1 MSYSNGILN
10 HDDLHGQGQIGPRG
24 LPGLPGPEG
33 PIGPKG
39 NGFKLDANGN
49 YDMENKKLTNVRN
62 GDADKDVMGKLQI
75 EGYVN
80 NKTQYLDGVQPAKV
94 TNNKAVIYSNNG
106 SIHSNALY
114 LKDTVD
120 KEVQFF
126 TENQDTNQIRLYIP
140 NLKNNDSFNNRNKSS
155 IVVTSIDQRIE
166 GKKIF
171 SDIEVPQPVRDNQAC
186 NKKYVDDKIQS
197 AGSQSS
203 DSSNFVKKT
212 GSTMSGDLILQSQP
226 YPILGNTNKAISYN
240 TARNVFLSRKEG
252 GSMEQTLDMNN
263 HEISNVKDPTAADQ
277 AANKKHVDTQLA
289 TKLDKADAK
298 KYVNVDGSNGMT
310 GNLNLNEKTIINLN
324 TDDKDIKSAANV
336 GYVSSKVHTAKGD
349 VTVGLKTYF
358 DTKIK
363 ESHITSSTNKKD
375 VFRYLMENA
384 DESSSEN
391 NIIVDGIVDFSGSPH
406 NVNKKA
412 YKFKM
417 GKDAQN
423 EYSSRIGFNMFK
435 LPEGEYTLAIE
446 FFPPSTTNLSVSV
459 VSTSLNIGQQ
469 STKLF
474 VNYSRSIVHL
484 HKWDITP
491 PEYIFIDMHCQ
502 GTASSSTQ
510 GVGYLIV
517 YGVKG
522 SQSNVESDVYDTAY
536 VVENGKMVMQMDLS
550 LNGHKLSGSVHYIHG
565 YLNTKNGNTF
575 LLNGCDKIIIPNH
588 SHILTITV
596 LYFKLKSKYK
606 PISLKIKHSD
616 HLTQSIT
623 YTSTQ
628 STRSQ
633 TININ
638 LVLAFGHLAVELGS
652 VVKNQEL
659 LMLIEYRVP

>member
-1 MSYSNGILN
+1 MSYTNGILN
-10 HDDLHGQGQIGPRG
+10 HDDSQGLGKIGSRG
-24 LPGLPGPEG
+24 LPG
-33 PIGPKG
+33 I
-39 NGFKLDANGN
+39 GFKLDANN
-49 YDMENKKLTNVRN
+49 DYDMQNKKLVNVKQGTNN
-62 GDADKDVMGKLQI
+62 NDVVTK
-75 EGYVN
+75 
-80 NKTQYLDGVQPAKV
+80 QYLDSEISK
-94 TNNKAVIYSNNG
+94 
-106 SIHSNALY
+106 
-114 LKDTVD
+114 
-120 KEVQFF
+120 
-126 TENQDTNQIRLYIP
+126 IP
-140 NLKNNDSFNNRNKSS
+140 
-155 IVVTSIDQRIE
+155 SIDTS
-166 GKKIF
+166 K
-171 SDIEVPQPVRDNQAC
+171 
-186 NKKYVDDKIQS
+186 
-197 AGSQSS
+197 
-203 DSSNFVKKT
+203 FVAISGDTMT
-212 GSTMSGDLILQSQP
+212 GSLIVPKDNYPVHGDL
-226 YPILGNTNKAISYN
+226 NKVISYESQ
-240 TARNVFLSRKEG
+240 REIFLSKKEG
-252 GSMEQTLDMNN
+252 GRMEQPINMNN
-263 HEISNVKDPTAADQ
+263 NFITNVKDPTQADQ
-277 AANKKHVDTQLA
+277 ATNKKYVENQLEK
-289 TKLDKADAK
+289 KLDKGSDIDMKNNSIINLDLPSNQRDAACVEFVNNRIDDMTQK
-298 KYVNVDGSNGMT
+298 KFLKVDGTNNMT

-358 DTKIK
+358 DTKIR

-423 EYSSRIGFNMFK
+423 EYYSRIGFNMFK

-484 HKWDITP
+484 HKWSITP
-491 PEYIFIDMHCQ
+491 PEYIYIDMHCQ

-522 SQSNVESDVYDTAY
+522 SQSNVDSDVYDTAY
-536 VVENGKMVMQMDLS
+536 VVENGKMVMQTDLS
-550 LNGHKLSGSVHYIHG
+550 LNGYKLSGSVHYIHG

-638 LVLAFGHLAVELGS
+638 LVLAFGNLAVELGS

-659 LMLIEYRVP
+659 LMPIEYRVP

>member
-1 MSYSNGILN
+1 MSYTNGILN
-10 HDDLHGQGQIGPRG
+10 HVDSQGQGQRG
-24 LPGLPGPEG
+24 LPG
-33 PIGPKG
+33 I
-39 NGFKLDANGN
+39 GFKLDSNN
-49 YDMENKKLTNVRN
+49 DYDMQNKKLVNVKQGTNNNDVVTKSYLDSEIANIPSVDTSQFMLKAGDTMTGSLIVPKDNYPVHGNLNKVISYELQREIFLSKKEGGRMEQHIDMNNNFITNV
-62 GDADKDVMGKLQI
+62 KDP
-75 EGYVN
+75 VN
-80 NKTQYLDGVQPAKV
+80 
-94 TNNKAVIYSNNG
+94 
-106 SIHSNALY
+106 
-114 LKDTVD
+114 
-120 KEVQFF
+120 
-126 TENQDTNQIRLYIP
+126 
-140 NLKNNDSFNNRNKSS
+140 
-155 IVVTSIDQRIE
+155 
-166 GKKIF
+166 
-171 SDIEVPQPVRDNQAC
+171 SDHCV
-186 NKKYVDDKIQS
+186 NKKYVE
-197 AGSQSS
+197 
-203 DSSNFVKKT
+203 N
-212 GSTMSGDLILQSQP
+212 
-226 YPILGNTNKAISYN
+226 
-240 TARNVFLSRKEG
+240 
-252 GSMEQTLDMNN
+252 
-263 HEISNVKDPTAADQ
+263 
-277 AANKKHVDTQLA
+277 QLEK
-289 TKLDKADAK
+289 KLDKGSDIDMKNNSIINLDLPSNQRDAACVQF
-298 KYVNVDGSNGMT
+298 VNNRIDDMTQKRFLKVDGTNNMT

-484 HKWDITP
+484 HKWSITP
-491 PEYIFIDMHCQ
+491 LEYIYIDMHCQ

-522 SQSNVESDVYDTAY
+522 SQSNVDSDVYDTAY
-536 VVENGKMVMQMDLS
+536 VVENGKMVMQTDLS
-550 LNGHKLSGSVHYIHG
+550 LNGHQLRSSIHHINGFLNSTKGNKNFVLNGAEIMSLPGEAILKNIDIYCTRPITSSGSHVTVHRH
-565 YLNTKNGNTF
+565 K
-575 LLNGCDKIIIPNH
+575 K
-588 SHILTITV
+588 
-596 LYFKLKSKYK
+596 
-606 PISLKIKHSD
+606 ISLKLK
-616 HLTQSIT
+616 
-623 YTSTQ
+623 TSLRNFFTGTL
-628 STRSQ
+628 SSSRNFTSKKSGWYQ
-633 TININ
+633 TINLNSFQMSSSGI
-638 LVLAFGHLAVELGS
+638 LAFELNMNDDIWKS
-652 VVKNQEL
+652 YNAIIL
-659 LMLIEYRVP
+659 RIEYQTSA

>member
-1 MSYSNGILN
+1 MSYTNGILN
-10 HDDLHGQGQIGPRG
+10 HDDSQGLGKIGSRG
-24 LPGLPGPEG
+24 LPG
-33 PIGPKG
+33 I
-39 NGFKLDANGN
+39 GFKLDANN
-49 YDMENKKLTNVRN
+49 DYDMQNKKLVNVKQ
-62 GDADKDVMGKLQI
+62 G
-75 EGYVN
+75 
-80 NKTQYLDGVQPAKV
+80 
-94 TNNKAVIYSNNG
+94 TNN
-106 SIHSNALY
+106 
-114 LKDTVD
+114 
-120 KEVQFF
+120 
-126 TENQDTNQIRLYIP
+126 
-140 NLKNNDSFNNRNKSS
+140 ND
-155 IVVTSIDQRIE
+155 VVTKSQLDSEIA
-166 GKKIF
+166 KIP
-171 SDIEVPQPVRDNQAC
+171 S
-186 NKKYVDDKIQS
+186 VDTTQ
-197 AGSQSS
+197 
-203 DSSNFVKKT
+203 FVKKT
-212 GSTMSGDLILQSQP
+212 GATMNGDLILQPQP
-226 YPILGNTNKAISYN
+226 YPIHGNTDKAISYN
-240 TARNVFLSRKEG
+240 TARNIFLSKKEG
-252 GSMEQTLDMNN
+252 GSMLQSLDMNN
-263 HEISNVKDPTAADQ
+263 HFITNIKDPVNSDHGV
-277 AANKKHVDTQLA
+277 NKKYVENQLEK
-289 TKLDKADAK
+289 KLDKGADIDMKNKSIINLDLPSNQRDAACVEFVNNRIDDMTQK
-298 KYVNVDGSNGMT
+298 KFLKVDGTNNMT

-336 GYVSSKVHTAKGD
+336 GYVSSKVHAAKGD

-391 NIIVDGIVDFSGSPH
+391 NIIVDGIVDFSGSLH

-484 HKWDITP
+484 HKWSITP
-491 PEYIFIDMHCQ
+491 PEYIYIDMHCQ

-510 GVGYLIV
+510 GVSYLIV

-522 SQSNVESDVYDTAY
+522 SQSNVDSDVYDTAY
-536 VVENGKMVMQMDLS
+536 VVENGKMVMQTDLS
-550 LNGHKLSGSVHYIHG
+550 LNGYKLSGSVHYIHG

-628 STRSQ
+628 STKSQ